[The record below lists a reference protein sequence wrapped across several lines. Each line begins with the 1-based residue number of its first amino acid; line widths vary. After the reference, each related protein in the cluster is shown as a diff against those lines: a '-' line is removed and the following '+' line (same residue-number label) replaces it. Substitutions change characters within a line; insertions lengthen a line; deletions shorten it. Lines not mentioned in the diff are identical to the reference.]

1 MASDPTRQSHQE
13 WLGYVQPVGVVVST
27 PALLKAGA
35 AINRNF
41 VPLHRDFLALLP
53 TDRDALPIPQLR
65 SFRDFATNI
74 LGWKPTDLKNPPESF
89 TISISGYEDILN
101 PTYVVTDGDATLLLV
116 QELTVEKTQRISISK

>member
-53 TDRDALPIPQLR
+53 TDRDGLSIPQLR
-65 SFRDFATNI
+65 SFRDFATNSSG
-74 LGWKPTDLKNPPESF
+74 LETDRSEEPAGIVYHLDKR
-89 TISISGYEDILN
+89 L
-101 PTYVVTDGDATLLLV
+101 
-116 QELTVEKTQRISISK
+116 